1 MTSLMGLEILVNG
14 WIGPVPVMQVS
25 QAFAAIQS
33 QELVD
38 STNAWLLKRFGT
50 YTPVYFL
57 PNEQAFVMHPTHL
70 ALLRKGMVGDTDL
83 TTSVV
88 TP

>member
-1 MTSLMGLEILVNG
+1 
-14 WIGPVPVMQVS
+14 MQVS

-70 ALLRKGMVGDTDL
+70 TLLRKGMVDDTNL